1 MVIDDRVEINIEGG
15 VADVRLQRPEKMNA
29 LDRRMFKAIAEAG
42 RLLAEDSDV
51 RVVVVSGEGRAFC
64 AGLDT
69 SSVTDSAD
77 KETEGASLNSLEPRT
92 HGIANLFQCA
102 AWVWR
107 DLPVPVIAAVHGV
120 AFGGGFQIALG
131 ADMRYVAPGTR
142 FSVMEIKWGL
152 VPDMAGTQLM
162 KNLAREDIVRELSYT
177 GRIFDAEQALQ
188 YGFVTE
194 LVDDPLAKALEVAA
208 VIAGKNPEA
217 IRANKRLYNLSHQLS
232 AEEGLL
238 MESVEQDKIMGTANQ
253 LEAVLA
259 QIEGRAP
266 TFNQTVT

>member
-77 KETEGASLNSLEPRT
+77 KETEGGSLNSLEPRT

-107 DLPVPVIAAVHGV
+107 DLPVPVI
-120 AFGGGFQIALG
+120 
-131 ADMRYVAPGTR
+131 
-142 FSVMEIKWGL
+142 
-152 VPDMAGTQLM
+152 
-162 KNLAREDIVRELSYT
+162 
-177 GRIFDAEQALQ
+177 
-188 YGFVTE
+188 
-194 LVDDPLAKALEVAA
+194 AA